1 MKILV
6 INAGSSSLKYQLI
19 DMDTEKMI
27 AKGIC
32 DRIGAEGS
40 AIQHKTSDGRSK
52 KLTVE
57 IKDHVQAFKLVTE
70 ALIDKDMGVISSL
83 SEISAIGHRIVQGGA
98 TFDKSVLVNDEVIK
112 QIQELIP
119 LAPLHNG
126 PEVEAILACREVFG
140 KDMPQCVV
148 FDTSFHS
155 TMPPKAYLYAVPY
168 EYYEKYKVRRYG
180 FHGTSHRY
188 VSHHCAHMMHQ
199 PLEDVK
205 MVTCHIGNGSSIAA
219 IQNGQVIDTSMGL
232 TPLDGFMMGTR
243 SGSLDP
249 SVVTFL
255 MEKEKLSPK
264 DMNEILNKKS
274 GVYGICGYSDD
285 RDVTKAE
292 IEGDPKAILA
302 HEMLN
307 YQIAKF
313 IGGYAAAM
321 NGIDCIAFTAGL
333 GENQPSIRYGVCR
346 YLKFLGVKIDP
357 ILNDE
362 YIHGKEGKI
371 STFDSTVSVYVI
383 NTNEELVIARDTK
396 SIVEKLQYASTPDR
410 THIDPEDV

>member
-1 MKILV
+1 MKVLV

-19 DMDTEKMI
+19 DMETEKVA

-32 DRIGAEGS
+32 DRIGTDGS
-40 AIQHKTSDGRSK
+40 LIQHKTSDGRVK
-52 KLTVE
+52 KENTP
-57 IKDHVQAFKLVTE
+57 IKNHVDAFRLVTQ
-70 ALIDKDMGVISSL
+70 ALTDSEVGVIKSL
-83 SEISAIGHRIVQGGA
+83 DEISAVGHRIVQGGSI
-98 TFDKSVLVNDEVIK
+98 FDKSVLVNDEVIR
-112 QIQELIP
+112 QIKSLIP

-126 PEVEAILACREVFG
+126 PEAEAILASREVFG
-140 KDMPQCVV
+140 KDMPQCVT

-155 TMPPKAYLYAVPY
+155 TMPEKAYLYAIPY
-168 EYYEKYKVRRYG
+168 EYYEKYKIRRYG

-188 VSHHCAHMMHQ
+188 VSHHCAHLMHQ
-199 PLEDVK
+199 PLEDIK

-219 IQNGQVIDTSMGL
+219 IQNGKVIDTSMGL

-243 SGSLDP
+243 SGGLDP
-249 SVVTFL
+249 SIVTFI
-255 MEKEKLSPK
+255 MEQEKLTPK
-264 DMNEILNKKS
+264 QMSEILNRKS
-274 GVYGICGYSDD
+274 GTLGICGMSDD

-292 IEGDPKAILA
+292 IEGNPKAILA

-313 IGGYAAAM
+313 IGAYAAAM
-321 NGIDCIAFTAGL
+321 NGVDCIVFTAGL
-333 GENQPSIRYGVCR
+333 GENQPGIRYGATR

-371 STFDSTVSVYVI
+371 STFDSTIPIYVI
-383 NTNEELVIARDTK
+383 NTNEELLIARDTK
-396 SIVEKLQYASTPDR
+396 EIVDKLAYASTPDR
-410 THIDPEDV
+410 THVDLEDV